1 MTALDIFNRA
11 LAAIGHP
18 RFLSAQASP
27 FPEGVVCRREY
38 DGARQSVLAAHEWG
52 WLASEIPLC
61 DGTEDTNSDTGRTLY
76 IYPRPPAAL
85 RITAVQ
91 DANGRAVRWN
101 AVNGGIQA
109 PAEVA
114 SVRYLPDSVNPDNWP
129 GSVLDAV
136 VVELAARIAIPLDAG
151 PNAMK
156 NMRALAAA
164 ALAKAI
170 GNDGGEVRYGGSNPN
185 KYADARR

>member
-11 LAAIGHP
+11 LAAIGRP

-27 FPEGVVCRREY
+27 FLEGVVCRREY
-38 DGARQSVLAAHEWG
+38 AGARQSVLSAHEWG
-52 WLASEIPLC
+52 WLAAEVPLAS
-61 DGTEDTNSDTGRTLY
+61 GTEDTNSDTGRTLY
-76 IYPRPPAAL
+76 IYPRPPNAL

-91 DANGRAVRWN
+91 DANGRAVRWT

-114 SVRYLPDSVNPDNWP
+114 SVRYLPDNENPDDWP
-129 GSVLDAV
+129 SSVLDAV

-156 NMRALAAA
+156 NMRTLSAA
-164 ALAKAI
+164 ALDKAI
-170 GNDGGEVRYGGSNPN
+170 GNDSGEIRYGGSSPT